1 MYCSLDNM
9 TQNAIILY
17 NVSSHIVTSQQC
29 KDILIEMKWPH
40 ELLNSETIC
49 FPIENYIF
57 LL

>member
-1 MYCSLDNM
+1 M